1 MPSSFQINAHRILN
15 MSETVAAKVLAAKPA
30 CHHNDLAS
38 DIFAF
43 QHAQDDHARPCFTVV
58 ILNRT
63 IRRDQAPGVMR
74 CFGKLFLALQL
85 SNKVFGLCLVLAR
98 AARDR
103 VLRSPITDNVLEN
116 LHDRLVNPHN
126 DFTRG
131 LACA

>member
-1 MPSSFQINAHRILN
+1 
-15 MSETVAAKVLAAKPA
+15 
-30 CHHNDLAS
+30 
-38 DIFAF
+38 
-43 QHAQDDHARPCFTVV
+43 
-58 ILNRT
+58 
-63 IRRDQAPGVMR
+63 MR

-126 DFTRG
+126 NFTRG